1 MSEYRRAHH
10 LCEQDWFS
18 GLVAEGAL
26 CMAWGLLSRAKA
38 DFPHTFSGAPY
49 TRKASSHAAYKVP
62 GTVLNLRY
70 I

>member
-1 MSEYRRAHH
+1 
-10 LCEQDWFS
+10 
-18 GLVAEGAL
+18 
-26 CMAWGLLSRAKA
+26 MAWGLLSRAKA